1 MATPLKPPD
10 PTPEAPVIDAEL
22 MAELTGHQAADP
34 VSPVLAARIKH
45 RVLDRIARS
54 ESSHLTVPSTGGEWQ
69 AFKHGVDI
77 KVLHEANGVMSYL
90 LRLAPGAVVD
100 AHRHPID
107 EECVVLQGT
116 VRIGDELTV
125 LAGGFHLAH
134 QNTLHA
140 PISSELGA
148 TLFLRGASPHVTDLV

>member
-1 MATPLKPPD
+1 MKPLDPLDDTPLID
-10 PTPEAPVIDAEL
+10 SRLIDAL
-22 MAELTGHQAADP
+22 AADQAAEP
-34 VSPVLAARIKH
+34 ISPTVAARIKH
-45 RVLDRIARS
+45 QVLERIAHADR
-54 ESSHLTVPSTGGEWQ
+54 SHLTTHAADNTWQ
-69 AFKHGVDI
+69 AFKQGVDI

-107 EECVVLQGT
+107 EECVVLDGT
-116 VRIGDELTV
+116 VRIGDELIV
-125 LAGGFHLAH
+125 QAGGFHLAH

-148 TLFLRGASPHVTDLV
+148 TLFLRGASPHVADLV